1 MTDPNTV
8 LLVAAIASFS
18 TPFMLS
24 AINVALPHI
33 SRDLGMNALAMGW
46 ISLSFLIVSTVF
58 LVPAGRA
65 ADIYGRKR
73 VFTAGF
79 AVFTAASALCAMAG
93 RGWQLIMFRS
103 LQGLGSAMIFGT
115 SVAMLTSVYP
125 GARRG
130 RALGIVSSSVYL
142 GLSLGPFL
150 GGILVESLSWRSIF
164 YLNIPMGAAVLY
176 LLRARVRGEWRGES
190 GAVLEPGRAAL
201 YVLSLAA
208 AMLGASSAASVR
220 GLLLLAAGGAGMAA
234 FLRLEDGA
242 RHPVLGAR
250 SFLGNK
256 VFAYSCLAALLSY
269 CASFAVSF
277 LLSLYLQYVKGMG
290 PGRAG
295 TLLMAQPLV
304 MTVFSPLA
312 GRLSD
317 RIEPRVVS
325 SWGMALTTAGLLF
338 FSGMD
343 VLTPIWVIAAGLGVL
358 GLGLAL
364 FASPNT
370 NAVMASV
377 EPRAYSLASSL
388 LATMRVGGQMSS
400 MAVVMLLFSLSIGG
414 DRIGPGNLDR
424 FLSSFSTAVYIFSA
438 LSFLGIFASL
448 KRGDVRTRSAAGTP
462 QNSA

>member
-1 MTDPNTV
+1 MTDPNAV
-8 LLVAAIASFS
+8 LLAAAIASFS

-176 LLRARVRGEWRGES
+176 LLRAR
-190 GAVLEPGRAAL
+190 
-201 YVLSLAA
+201 
-208 AMLGASSAASVR
+208 
-220 GLLLLAAGGAGMAA
+220 
-234 FLRLEDGA
+234 
-242 RHPVLGAR
+242 
-250 SFLGNK
+250 
-256 VFAYSCLAALLSY
+256 
-269 CASFAVSF
+269 
-277 LLSLYLQYVKGMG
+277 
-290 PGRAG
+290 
-295 TLLMAQPLV
+295 
-304 MTVFSPLA
+304 
-312 GRLSD
+312 
-317 RIEPRVVS
+317 
-325 SWGMALTTAGLLF
+325 
-338 FSGMD
+338 
-343 VLTPIWVIAAGLGVL
+343 
-358 GLGLAL
+358 
-364 FASPNT
+364 
-370 NAVMASV
+370 
-377 EPRAYSLASSL
+377 
-388 LATMRVGGQMSS
+388 
-400 MAVVMLLFSLSIGG
+400 
-414 DRIGPGNLDR
+414 
-424 FLSSFSTAVYIFSA
+424 
-438 LSFLGIFASL
+438 
-448 KRGDVRTRSAAGTP
+448 
-462 QNSA
+462 